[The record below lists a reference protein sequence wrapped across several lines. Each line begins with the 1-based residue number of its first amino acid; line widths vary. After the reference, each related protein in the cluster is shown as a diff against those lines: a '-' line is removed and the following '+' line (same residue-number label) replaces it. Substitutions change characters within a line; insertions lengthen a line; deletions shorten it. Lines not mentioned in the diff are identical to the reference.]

1 MVLHKKK
8 GVYDMAGHRVQR
20 DKLHSGYTEFL
31 NYEEEQRLAV
41 LDARA
46 ARQEMI
52 LKDTRAERR
61 KIVMRAIR
69 RSRRAEG
76 KT

>member
-1 MVLHKKK
+1 ME
-8 GVYDMAGHRVQR
+8 RQWVQR
-20 DKLHSGYTEFL
+20 DKLHNGYSDFL

-41 LDARA
+41 LNARA
-46 ARQEMI
+46 ERQEMI

-69 RSRRAEG
+69 RARRAAG
-76 KT
+76 KS

>member
-1 MVLHKKK
+1 
-8 GVYDMAGHRVQR
+8 MAGRQVQR
-20 DKLHSGYTEFL
+20 NKLHSGYSDFL
-31 NYEEEQRLAV
+31 KFEEEQRLAV

-69 RSRRAEG
+69 RARRAEG
-76 KT
+76 KS

>member
-1 MVLHKKK
+1 
-8 GVYDMAGHRVQR
+8 MARRQVQR
-20 DKLHSGYTEFL
+20 DRLHSGYSDFL

-46 ARQEMI
+46 ERQEMI

-69 RSRRAEG
+69 RARRADG
-76 KT
+76 KA

>member
-1 MVLHKKK
+1 MTQL
-8 GVYDMAGHRVQR
+8 DVQR
-20 DKLHSGYTEFL
+20 DKLHSGYSSFL
-31 NYEEEQRLAV
+31 SYEEEQRIAL

-69 RSRRAEG
+69 RARRAEG
-76 KT
+76 KS